1 MATSAHTTSVT
12 APGISG
18 GLVTNISVNRSGDDV
33 IDASHLGQASGSSAN
48 TFASPFT
55 GTTEVS
61 ISYIG
66 DSIPD
71 AGDEGAVAVTGS
83 ITVSFANAICTSASI
98 TGSAGELI
106 TADVTFAEIST

>member
-12 APGISG
+12 GPGISG
-18 GLVTNISVNRSGDDV
+18 GLVTSVSVNRSGDDV
-33 IDASHLGQASGSSAN
+33 IDASHLGQSAGSSAN
-48 TFASPFT
+48 NFASPFT

-61 ISYIG
+61 LSYIG

-71 AGDEGAVAVTGS
+71 AGDEGAVAVTGA
-83 ITVSFANAICTSASI
+83 ITVSFSNAICTSASI

>member
-1 MATSAHTTSVT
+1 MATSSHTTTVT

-18 GLVTNISVNRSGDDV
+18 GLITNVQVSQSGDDV
-33 IDASHLGQASGSSAN
+33 QDASHLGLADGSEALRY
-48 TFASPFT
+48 ASPFE

-66 DSIPD
+66 DSIPT
-71 AGDEGAVAVTGS
+71 AGDTGAVSVCGAIS
-83 ITVSFANAICTSASI
+83 VSLANAICTSSSI

-106 TADVTFAEIST
+106 TADATFQAIS

>member
-18 GLVTNISVNRSGDDV
+18 GLVTNVSVNRSGDDV
-33 IDASHLGQASGSSAN
+33 IDASHLGQADGSAAN
-48 TFASPFT
+48 TYPAAFT

-71 AGDEGAVAVTGS
+71 AGDEGAVSVSGS
-83 ITVSFANAICTSASI
+83 ISVSLANAICTSASI

-106 TADVTFAEIST
+106 TADVTFTEIET

>member
-18 GLVTNISVNRSGDDV
+18 GLVTNVTVNRSGDDV
-33 IDASHLGQASGSSAN
+33 IDASHLGQSAGSSAN
-48 TFASPFT
+48 TYAAPFT

-71 AGDEGAVAVTGS
+71 AGDTGAVTVTGS
-83 ITVSFANAICTSASI
+83 ITVSLSNAICTSASI

-106 TADVTFAEIST
+106 TADVTFSEIST

>member
-18 GLVTNISVNRSGDDV
+18 GLVTSVSVSRNGDDV
-33 IDASHLGQASGSSAN
+33 LDASHLGQADGSAAN
-48 TFASPFT
+48 TFASPFE
-55 GTTEVS
+55 GTVEVS

-66 DSIPD
+66 DAIPD
-71 AGDEGAVAVTGS
+71 AGDEGAVS
-83 ITVSFANAICTSASI
+83 VSGAISVSLSNAICTSASI

-106 TADVTFAEIST
+106 TADVTFVEISS